1 MLSILHIWTFCVDI
15 LNSEYVN
22 KVSEVVKALRHRTA
36 VPNCLTT
43 FNSPLPLDNVEDPE
57 GEIHFRTKRYKDSR
71 IVKEMTF
78 DHDLY

>member
-1 MLSILHIWTFCVDI
+1 MDI

-43 FNSPLPLDNVEDPE
+43 FNSPLPLDNVEDR
-57 GEIHFRTKRYKDSR
+57 GMVLHIQVMLN
-71 IVKEMTF
+71 I
-78 DHDLY
+78 